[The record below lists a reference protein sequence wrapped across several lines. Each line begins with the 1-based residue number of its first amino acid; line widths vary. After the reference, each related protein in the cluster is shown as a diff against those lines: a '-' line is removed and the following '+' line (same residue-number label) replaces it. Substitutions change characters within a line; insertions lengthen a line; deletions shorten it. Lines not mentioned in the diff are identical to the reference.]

1 MRASGF
7 QKGHNWRFPAQ
18 WDAAAR
24 FQKGVE
30 IADLWHRVRHA
41 GYGPDAAD
49 QTEVEGRAKV
59 DGVREDG
66 GIAGVGDAVDAGRV
80 PVRALQVVLLEV
92 TAWRL

>member
-1 MRASGF
+1 MAISGTV
-7 QKGHNWRFPAQ
+7 GCSSAFP
-18 WDAAAR
+18 
-24 FQKGVE
+24 KGVE
-30 IADLWHRVRHA
+30 IADLWHSVRHA

-92 TAWRL
+92 AAWRL